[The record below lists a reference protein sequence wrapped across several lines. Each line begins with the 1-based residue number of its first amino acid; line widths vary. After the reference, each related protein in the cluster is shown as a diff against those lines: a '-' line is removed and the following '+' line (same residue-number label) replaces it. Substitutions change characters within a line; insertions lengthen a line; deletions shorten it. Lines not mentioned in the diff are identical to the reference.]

1 MKSLL
6 FIGREI
12 IGLFVDD
19 EFLAV
24 SVLILASAVITL
36 VKMFDLLPLA
46 AGTLL
51 LIGCVSILLISVLR
65 TTAARRR

>member
-51 LIGCVSILLISVLR
+51 LIGCVSILLISALR